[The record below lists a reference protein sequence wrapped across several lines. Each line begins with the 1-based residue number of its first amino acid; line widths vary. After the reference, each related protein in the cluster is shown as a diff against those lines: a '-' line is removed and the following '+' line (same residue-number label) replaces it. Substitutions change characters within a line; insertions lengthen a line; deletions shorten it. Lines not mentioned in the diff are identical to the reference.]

1 MKRFSLAF
9 FLLCSSHP
17 AWASLSSCASAPGTS
32 ISSLGGGCAKTDL
45 NFTSLTL
52 GTETGFTNSPTTGNI
67 DFGASGGVI
76 SGTPSTITPI
86 DATWTSPA
94 ATSSPS
100 GNGWYVQSSSTHTA
114 TGSVG
119 FQVTGNNGA
128 AGSTPVTPAGDF
140 WIINSL
146 ELVVN
151 AGNYGTSSSG
161 SATIV
166 EQFCLN
172 ATTLAG
178 CSSAKSGSIT
188 ATIGANSALPTFTW
202 QLGAFSGSGNSIN
215 LIADFANQVT
225 SLYILDQVTL
235 KNGGYGTTLSYLD
248 AFSNQFDQ
256 TAVAPEPAPYLLL
269 GTGLIGFA
277 LLGRRQLRRR

>member
-1 MKRFSLAF
+1 MKRLSVAF
-9 FLLCSSHP
+9 FLLCSSHT

-32 ISSLGGGCAKTDL
+32 VSTLGGGCAKTDL

-52 GTETGFTNSPTTGNI
+52 GTETGFPNSPTTSNI

-76 SGTPSTITPI
+76 SGSPSTITPI
-86 DATWTSPA
+86 DATWTSPG
-94 ATSSPS
+94 ATSNPS
-100 GNGWYVQSSSTHTA
+100 GNGWYVQSSSTQTG

-128 AGSTPVTPAGDF
+128 AGSTPVTPAGDS

-146 ELVVN
+146 QLVLN
-151 AGNYGTSSSG
+151 AGNYGTSSNG

-166 EQFCLN
+166 EDFCLN
-172 ATTLAG
+172 ATTLSG
-178 CSSAKSGSIT
+178 CSAAKLGSIT
-188 ATIGANSALPTFTW
+188 ATIGANSSAPAYTW

-215 LIADFANQVT
+215 LVADFANQVT
-225 SLYILDQVTL
+225 SLYVLDQVTL

-248 AFSNQFDQ
+248 TFSNQFDQ
-256 TAVAPEPAPYLLL
+256 YAAAPEPASYLLL
-269 GTGLIGFA
+269 GIGLCGVA
-277 LLGRRQLRRR
+277 LLRRRA